1 MDKKYLVTQSNNLI
15 EARHKNPL
23 TAREQKIVL
32 TMASMIEPNDKDFK
46 DYRISV
52 KEFSKMLGLKGQAKY
67 SDIKEI
73 SQNLLNKTIEIPRK
87 DDGGFLLVNWISS
100 AEYIEG
106 SGVVELS
113 FSPKLKPYML
123 QLKEHF
129 TSYRLSNVLDLSSTH
144 SIRLYELMKQWQHR
158 SRWRCSVEDLKLQL
172 GITKGTYERYSHFKP
187 RVLVKAVDE
196 VNEKTD
202 ISISFKEIKEG
213 KRIEAI
219 EFSIKSSIKS
229 TVLSIAPENKEN
241 NSINEDIRARLNEAA
256 DGYQFDESY
265 FHSLYEAAFVIWQE
279 DTKTELMRL
288 VEYVNEEKSIKNPLG
303 FVKSKIKEAWEI
315 FQKGSIISFAD
326 LKSIQKRGAGRIEM
340 LPEWFTEPED
350 IKEIKGSPN
359 SELIAEKE
367 KLLANQ
373 AKKKQKLKG
382 SN

>member
-1 MDKKYLVTQSNNLI
+1 MDKKYWVTQSNNLI

-32 TMASMIEPNDKDFK
+32 TMASMIEPLDEDFK
-46 DYRISV
+46 DYKISV

-73 SQNLLNKTIEIPRK
+73 SQNLINKTIEIPQQK
-87 DDGGFLLVNWISS
+87 GGFLLVNWIAS

-144 SIRLYELMKQWQHR
+144 SIRLYELMKKWQHR
-158 SRWRCSVEDLKLQL
+158 NRWKCSVEDLKLQL
-172 GITKGTYERYSHFKP
+172 GIMDGTYERYSHFKA
-187 RVLVKAVDE
+187 RVLLKAAEE

-202 ISISFKEIKEG
+202 ISIEFKEIKEG
-213 KRIEAI
+213 KRVVEI
-219 EFSIKSSIKS
+219 EFYIKWTTKANI
-229 TVLSIAPENKEN
+229 LSIGHEETEPEVN
-241 NSINEDIRARLNEAA
+241 IDDIRGRLNEVA
-256 DGYQFDESY
+256 DGYQFDGSY
-265 FHSLYEAAFVIWQE
+265 FHYIYEAAFVIWQQNTE
-279 DTKTELMRL
+279 TELMRL
-288 VEYVNEEKSIKNPLG
+288 VKYVNEEKSIKNPLG

-326 LKSIQKRGAGRIEM
+326 LKSIQQRGAGRVEM
-340 LPEWFTEPED
+340 LPEWFTEPD
-350 IKEIKGSPN
+350 S
-359 SELIAEKE
+359 SENEHSIPRPDLEMEK
-367 KLLANQ
+367 KRILQNLALKK
-373 AKKKQKLKG
+373 AKSSKCQL
-382 SN
+382 